1 MIAKV
6 IIESIRAKKKSFILI
21 AALFLVDL
29 SFYLYA
35 SVYQAPRLENLQN
48 QWFAKRKST
57 TVDAAQDPAAIY
69 RQGEGDLKL
78 WRARIIPKK
87 GFARFVANL
96 FETAANNSLAFKGVT
111 YKAGQVKNEDLMT
124 YTLDFNVTGKY
135 AAVKSFLAD
144 LGRMHEILTVDN
156 IALAHS
162 KTSED
167 APDAVSL
174 RVQLTLYLRMVE

>member
-1 MIAKV
+1 MRPYTRR
-6 IIESIRAKKKSFILI
+6 RAWRSCRINGL
-21 AALFLVDL
+21 
-29 SFYLYA
+29 
-35 SVYQAPRLENLQN
+35 PNENLPLSMPLRTLLP
-48 QWFAKRKST
+48 FTGRERPISSFG
-57 TVDAAQDPAAIY
+57 V
-69 RQGEGDLKL
+69 
-78 WRARIIPKK
+78 K
-87 GFARFVANL
+87 GLSLFVANL
-96 FETAANNSLAFKGVT
+96 FETAANNSLAIKGVT

>member
-1 MIAKV
+1 MITKV
-6 IIESIRAKKKSFILI
+6 IIECIRAQKKSFILI
-21 AALFLVDL
+21 VALFIIDL
-29 SFYLYA
+29 SFYVYA
-35 SVYQAPRLENLQN
+35 SVYQTPRLENLQN

-57 TVDAAQDPAAIY
+57 TVDAAQDTAAVY

-111 YKAGQVKNEDLMT
+111 YKTGQVKNEDLVT

-156 IALAHS
+156 IALANS
-162 KTSED
+162 KASED
-167 APDAVSL
+167 AVAL
-174 RVQLTLYLRMVE
+174 RVQLTVYLRMVE

>member
-6 IIESIRAKKKSFILI
+6 IIESIRAQKKRFILI
-21 AALFLVDL
+21 VALFLIDL
-29 SFYLYA
+29 SFYVYA
-35 SVYQAPRLENLQN
+35 SVYQEPRLENLQN
-48 QWFAKRKST
+48 QWIAKRRSAR
-57 TVDAAQDPAAIY
+57 VDAAQDPAAVY
-69 RQGEGDLKL
+69 RQGEADLKL

-111 YKAGQVKNEDLMT
+111 YRTGQVKNEDLVT

-156 IALAHS
+156 ISLANS
-162 KTSED
+162 KASED
-167 APDAVSL
+167 AVAL
-174 RVQLTLYLRMVE
+174 KVQLTVYLRMVE